1 MTDIQKQC
9 WDNYH
14 ATWARQ
20 DEQAQD
26 KIFIELITQL
36 LSGSCNEVKT

>member
-14 ATWARQ
+14 ATWAKQ

-26 KIFIELITQL
+26 KIFIELIKQ
-36 LSGSCNEVKT
+36 LSGCCNEVET